1 MQPFVTLTGIAAPLA
16 VANVDTDQI
25 IPARFL
31 KTLTRS
37 GLGKSLF
44 AGLRYHPDG
53 SENPDFVL
61 NQEPFRKA
69 EILISLDNFGCGSS
83 REHAPWALADFGI
96 RCVIAP
102 SFADIFYNNCFK
114 NGILP
119 VALPRAVCEQLLE
132 ETRLGSN
139 ARVTVDLERQVV
151 VRAGGEEV
159 AFEIDAGLRN
169 TLLQGL
175 DEISETLEHDSAIS
189 RFEDRRTQAE
199 PWRPAIVFD
208 PLVDASTL
216 KPDVVRGLDIMIV
229 RESTGGVYFGEPRG
243 IETLAN
249 GVKRGVNTEVYD
261 TIEIERVARVA
272 FELAQVRGK
281 RLCSVE
287 KANVMESGLLWRQTV
302 TALAPDYPDV
312 ALSHMYADNCA
323 MQLVRNPRQFDVIV
337 TGNLFGDLLSDLASM
352 LTGSL
357 GMLPS
362 ATLGA
367 PDVTGK
373 RASLY
378 EPIHGS
384 APDIAGKG
392 LANPL
397 AQILSLAMMLRY
409 SLNRPEDAATVEA
422 AVVRALN
429 NGARTAD
436 IGGKLSTT
444 DMGDAVLEAL
454 G

>member
-1 MQPFVTLTGIAAPLA
+1 MSKSNAAKKILVTPGDGIGPEVMKEALRVISWLETERGLDVELEEALVGGAAMDAEGAAISEKTVEKAKAADA
-16 VANVDTDQI
+16 VLFGAVGGPKWD
-25 IPARFL
+25 
-31 KTLTRS
+31 
-37 GLGKSLF
+37 GLGFDNRPEIAILTLRKELGLF
-44 AGLRYHPDG
+44 ANL
-53 SENPDFVL
+53 
-61 NQEPFRKA
+61 
-69 EILISLDNFGCGSS
+69 
-83 REHAPWALADFGI
+83 
-96 RCVIAP
+96 
-102 SFADIFYNNCFK
+102 
-114 NGILP
+114 
-119 VALPRAVCEQLLE
+119 
-132 ETRLGSN
+132 
-139 ARVTVDLERQVV
+139 
-151 VRAGGEEV
+151 
-159 AFEIDAGLRN
+159 
-169 TLLQGL
+169 
-175 DEISETLEHDSAIS
+175 
-189 RFEDRRTQAE
+189 
-199 PWRPAIVFD
+199 RPAIVFD

-436 IGGKLSTT
+436 IGGRLSTT